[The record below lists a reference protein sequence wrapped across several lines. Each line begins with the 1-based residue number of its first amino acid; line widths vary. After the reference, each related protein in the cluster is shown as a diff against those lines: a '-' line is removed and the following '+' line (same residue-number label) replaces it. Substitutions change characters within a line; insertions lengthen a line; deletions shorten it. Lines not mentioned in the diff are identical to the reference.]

1 MKKSNQTV
9 SNQNSKRLHFGGLQN
24 HCRWWLQ
31 PWNLK
36 MLAPWKK
43 SYDKPWQHIKN
54 RDVTLPTKVHL
65 VKALV
70 FPVVMYGYEKVKVKV
85 AQSCLTLCDPRDYP
99 VHGILQVRILKWVEF
114 PFSRGSSPNPGIE
127 PRSPALQTDSL
138 PAEPQGKLDYKESWV
153 PKTWC
158 FWTVVLE
165 KSLESPLDCKEIKPV
180 NPKGNQFWIFIQRT
194 DVEAE
199 NPILWPPDAKNWLL

>member
-9 SNQNSKRLHFGGLQN
+9 SNQNSKRLYFGGLQN

-36 MLAPWKK
+36 TLAPWKK
-43 SYDKPWQHIKN
+43 SYDKPWQHIKS

-65 VKALV
+65 VKAMV
-70 FPVVMYGYEKVKVKV
+70 FSVVMYGYEKVKVKV

-138 PAEPQGKLDYKESWV
+138 PAELQGKLNYKESWV